1 MTPSK
6 VVLDWCLHYIF
17 KKILEALDD
26 DNDRED
32 DDAGGGANILKGGCD
47 EHVLQLFCQS
57 RNHIK
62 FQNLPRTSRDSLL
75 R

>member
-32 DDAGGGANILKGGCD
+32 DDAGGGANIHKV
-47 EHVLQLFCQS
+47 H
-57 RNHIK
+57 
-62 FQNLPRTSRDSLL
+62 T
-75 R
+75 